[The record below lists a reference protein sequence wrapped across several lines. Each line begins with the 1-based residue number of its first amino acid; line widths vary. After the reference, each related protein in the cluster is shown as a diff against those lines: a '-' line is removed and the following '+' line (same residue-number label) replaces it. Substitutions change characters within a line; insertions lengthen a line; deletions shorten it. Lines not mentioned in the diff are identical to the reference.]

1 MNLDYLD
8 EKLQN
13 DIVMMARP
21 TYPYLKEIKYLSDWY
36 DGEGAFHNENKYR
49 WMFDAI
55 KLRKDIE
62 TDRLAKKLFYIA
74 AMGFAGL
81 PLNDPLMDIKG
92 NFLNF

>member
-21 TYPYLKEIKYLSDWY
+21 TYPYLEEIKYLSDWY
-36 DGEGAFHNENKYR
+36 DGESVFHNENKYR

-55 KLRKDIE
+55 KLRKDIQGDKLEKKIYE
-62 TDRLAKKLFYIA
+62 TA
-74 AMGFAGL
+74 ARGFAGL
-81 PLNDPLMDIKG
+81 TFMIDIKG

>member
-21 TYPYLKEIKYLSDWY
+21 TYPYLQEIKYLSDWY
-36 DGEGAFHNENKYR
+36 DGETAFHNENKHR

-55 KLRKDIE
+55 QLRKDIQ
-62 TDRLAKKLFYIA
+62 TDVLDKKLFYLA
-74 AMGFAGL
+74 ARGFAGL
-81 PLNDPLMDIKG
+81 PLMDIKG